1 MLFTAA
7 IPQPRARRTGR
18 PYRPPTDLTDPSAEA
33 PAQRHRL
40 AWLLGTNRMMRV
52 DGAYAHR
59 RDFLEALA
67 DLGIPC
73 DESRLSRWESGAAAV
88 PDAAVR
94 AYEEILGLRPDSLRG
109 AMGIAAKPAV
119 PEGDALPP
127 QLFDA
132 VVGRALDGNATGQDW
147 LELTDELV
155 RERHIYLRSRDWTQ
169 LTARL
174 LSEQARATSVAYTAR
189 LVAATR
195 LASHPS
201 AQPHL
206 VKAIGALVLDR
217 RVRRRG
223 GSVRLLAEV
232 RGSRSWTLTLRLCSS
247 DDRTVR
253 AGALDVAIRR
263 FGDASR
269 SAGDVAALEKA
280 LATALE
286 ETPDDRTLVALAEQ
300 LPGASPRLRALLAS
314 LTEDEPAIITT
325 GQRSVASALS
335 AAALGRFAWDGEPD
349 PMLAALTA
357 DALFHPS
364 TRRLRAAYAVLDVS
378 PYRAALADVALDLA
392 ATKPRLTSQ
401 ERASAARMAHYLQAS
416 DADRLVA
423 VAESA
428 QDVRRRVEVVTA
440 LAGQA
445 EPLSAAMLDRLN
457 ALQECPEMVDA
468 VVHALG
474 MLGQLSGLRPVG
486 AAALDERSA
495 TMASWWRANGAR
507 VDV

>member
-1 MLFTAA
+1 MLFSAA

-18 PYRPPTDLTDPSAEA
+18 PYRPPTDLTDPTAEA

-40 AWLLGTNRMMRV
+40 AWLLGTNRMMRAG
-52 DGAYAHR
+52 GAYAHR

-67 DLGIPC
+67 DLGVPC
-73 DESRLSRWESGAAAV
+73 DESKLSRWESGAAAV
-88 PDAAVR
+88 PDAAIR
-94 AYEEILGLRPDSLRG
+94 AYEEILDLRPDSLRG
-109 AMGIAAKPAV
+109 AMGIAVEPTV
-119 PEGDALPP
+119 PEGEAMPP
-127 QLFDA
+127 QRFDA
-132 VVGRALDGNATGQDW
+132 VIGRALDGNATGQDW
-147 LELTDELV
+147 LRLTDELL

-174 LSEQARATSVAYTAR
+174 LSEQARATSAAYTAR

-206 VKAIGALVLDR
+206 VMAIGALVLDR
-217 RVRRRG
+217 RVRRRD
-223 GSVRLLAEV
+223 GSVRLLTHV
-232 RGSRSWTLTLRLCSS
+232 RGARSWALTLRLCSS

-263 FGDASR
+263 FGDAPR
-269 SAGDVAALEKA
+269 SASDVAALERA
-280 LATALE
+280 LVTALE
-286 ETPDDRTLVALAEQ
+286 ETPGDRTLVALAEQ
-300 LPGASPRLRALLAS
+300 LPGPSPRLRALLAALS
-314 LTEDEPAIITT
+314 EDEPAIISTA
-325 GQRSVASALS
+325 QRSVANTLS
-335 AAALGRFAWDGEPD
+335 AAALSRFAWDGEPD

-378 PYRAALADVALDLA
+378 PYRAALADSALALA
-392 ATKPRLTSQ
+392 ATKPQIISA
-401 ERASAARMAHYLQAS
+401 ERAAAARMAHYLLAS
-416 DADRLVA
+416 DADKLVG
-423 VAESA
+423 VAETA

-445 EPLSAAMLDRLN
+445 EPLSTAMLDRVN
-457 ALQECPEMVDA
+457 ALQEGPEMIDA
-468 VVHALG
+468 IVHALG
-474 MLGQLSGLRPVG
+474 MLGQLRGLRPTGDAV
-486 AAALDERSA
+486 LDERSA

-507 VDV
+507 VEL